1 MKKEIKIPLAPFPA
15 KAGINI
21 KRGILTISVLCL
33 IFSAC
38 EKEKKDCSK
47 EVKSPIYLQV
57 NVNEP
62 SINIG
67 DLIRYTITVDAQTNV
82 QYQMP
87 EFAQNLGKFAIRD
100 WERSEP
106 VKTDGGRIEQKQIYV
121 LETYLT
127 GTYEIPP
134 VKLFYIYDG
143 KTNLISST
151 PICVE
156 VTSVAEEGDLFSGI
170 RDIKEPVGIF
180 DVVKESIWFWPTVI
194 LIGVI
199 LIALI
204 IYLIIKRINREEAPA
219 PKLPAH
225 EIAYAALKE
234 LYRKKLVDSGLIK
247 EYYFEISN
255 ILRHYIENRFGL
267 RAPERT
273 TEEFLHELNS
283 SNSLAKAHQ
292 DLLKK
297 FLEECD
303 MVKFANFAADA
314 EDAQRVHDVT
324 VEFIEETKAEVI
336 ANCKL

>member
-1 MKKEIKIPLAPFPA
+1 MKKIIV
-15 KAGINI
+15 
-21 KRGILTISVLCL
+21 TIFVLVLVL

-38 EKEKKDCSK
+38 EKKKKNFSRN
-47 EVKSPIYLQV
+47 VKSPIQLQV
-57 NVNEP
+57 NVNKP

-100 WERSEP
+100 WERSDP
-106 VKTDGGRIEQKQIYV
+106 VKIENGRVEQKQIYI

-134 VKLFYIYDG
+134 VKLIYVYKG

-170 RDIKEPVGIF
+170 RDIKNPVEII
-180 DVVKESIWFWPTVI
+180 DVVKESIWFWPKII
-194 LIGVI
+194 LIFII

-204 IYLIIKRINREEAPA
+204 IYLIKKQKNKEEVLI

-234 LYRKKLVDSGLIK
+234 LYNKKLVEAGLIK

-255 ILRHYIENRFGL
+255 ILRHYIEDRFAL

-283 SNSLAKAHQ
+283 SNSLTTEHQ
-292 DLLKK
+292 ELLKK

-303 MVKFANFAADA
+303 MVKFANFAAD
-314 EDAQRVHDVT
+314 EKDAKKVHDVT
-324 VEFIEETKAEVI
+324 VEFIEETKELQI
-336 ANCKL
+336 ADC